1 MPLHRQSSSVLFKF
15 FFVNKDAEREEFYD
29 ESRRLC
35 DLRLFQPVLKVKWLK
50 KYIKKGLLKK
60 KNLWPMQYK
69 LTMKNKGINFNLQL
83 LQLSC
88 LINA

>member
-60 KNLWPMQYK
+60 KKPMTNAIQ
-69 LTMKNKGINFNLQL
+69 INNEKQRD
-83 LQLSC
+83 
-88 LINA
+88 